1 MWLLKSPMNQK
12 QRKAKHLL
20 PSQRVSGS
28 NPDKR
33 SCYLPNTWAS
43 LQKSATCFDDPATWN
58 ILCPLMRD
66 SCGLK
71 GKQSHTPHTR
81 SRIPPENGS
90 LQGEKRKRRTHTQRV
105 SAGNRWKLALIALLT
120 SDPRGEKVRQRQTH
134 TYAHFFFFFYVRAFT
149 LRHFA
154 GRSNCRATVCVEGRG
169 VTSHHMRVRITT
181 SWIRFDVGG
190 AEGRRRRVSRSC
202 LRFCVENVTII
213 ACYDGVIKESDDESR
228 HCALKRKLSSKG
240 PEFPERL
247 H

>member
-1 MWLLKSPMNQK
+1 MRFRRRKRRSWSHPRCAAHYVTGRPFNQHAGNVNKPSMWLLKSPMNQK

-134 TYAHFFFFFYVRAFT
+134 TYAHFFFFFLRAR
-149 LRHFA
+149 LYPSA
-154 GRSNCRATVCVEGRG
+154 
-169 VTSHHMRVRITT
+169 
-181 SWIRFDVGG
+181 
-190 AEGRRRRVSRSC
+190 
-202 LRFCVENVTII
+202 FCGKV
-213 ACYDGVIKESDDESR
+213 
-228 HCALKRKLSSKG
+228 
-240 PEFPERL
+240 
-247 H
+247 